1 MQAQP
6 PSSQDGLF
14 RLDPALRASQLQHP
28 SALSNSAT
36 KIQHICQQRNYQQV
50 SSVSR
55 LFSIFLFRRDFL
67 RRRLR
72 TTKHAECCWKCSYS
86 CRLPVLFKFFDE
98 RRGSRLS
105 AECRKCCFCSP
116 LISLFP
122 SRVMQKDE
130 DWAML
135 SRRAPNDFIKPQR
148 LRHRYYYELNAWN
161 HAYSIYLIPE
171 IRAQTRQVVDL
182 STVKSWITECVN
194 SHQDC
199 DDKTSNRRLVLKVID
214 CQKKEGLHCS
224 SGSCIRM
231 SELRLGYGKRSWTAK
246 PRYAR

>member
-1 MQAQP
+1 
-6 PSSQDGLF
+6 
-14 RLDPALRASQLQHP
+14 
-28 SALSNSAT
+28 
-36 KIQHICQQRNYQQV
+36 
-50 SSVSR
+50 
-55 LFSIFLFRRDFL
+55 
-67 RRRLR
+67 
-72 TTKHAECCWKCSYS
+72 
-86 CRLPVLFKFFDE
+86 
-98 RRGSRLS
+98 
-105 AECRKCCFCSP
+105 
-116 LISLFP
+116 
-122 SRVMQKDE
+122 MQKDE

-214 CQKKEGLHCS
+214 CQKRKVCTAPAGAAYVCLSYVWGTESDLGQPSHVTLGELPRTIEDAIYATLELGFRYLWIDRYCIDQAIEAEKHHTINNMDIIYQGADLTIIAAAGDGPHTGLPGTLNTPVVHS
-224 SGSCIRM
+224 QQ
-231 SELRLGYGKRSWTAK
+231 
-246 PRYAR
+246 